1 MTSKRRKP
9 KPMNSTS
16 APTLEDRVRQ
26 IRSEIDAIVDAR
38 AEAVAKQSPGV
49 PIGVIR
55 NLLTARAGVC
65 RCAQYLEIAGNDAD
79 RPKGA

>member
-1 MTSKRRKP
+1 M
-9 KPMNSTS
+9 PMNST
-16 APTLEDRVRQ
+16 AKPTLEDRVRQ

-49 PIGVIR
+49 PLGVIR

-65 RCAQYLEIAGNDAD
+65 RCAQYLDLARDDGGRQGQA
-79 RPKGA
+79 

>member
-1 MTSKRRKP
+1 
-9 KPMNSTS
+9 MNSTL
-16 APTLEDRVRQ
+16 APTLEDRVKQ

-49 PIGVIR
+49 PLGVIR

-65 RCAQYLEIAGNDAD
+65 RCAQYLEMAGEQAD
-79 RPKGA
+79 RQDRA